1 MSSPTRQASP
11 SATRR
16 TDGQRGDDLADTD
29 SDGETRDR
37 ATRGYLRFGA
47 MILVS
52 TTVMFGVMYLNTYEL
67 WHVEFSETRLY
78 MSLLM
83 GATMTAIM
91 LAFMLGM
98 HRNRKVNAAIFGLAA
113 LVFVGAL
120 WLVRS
125 QSAVEDRTYMRG
137 MTPHHSIAVLTSAN
151 AEIRDARVRKLA
163 DGIIASQCREISEMQ
178 WLIDDI
184 DANGRATTPADAAA
198 RPVPEF
204 DDRC

>member
-1 MSSPTRQASP
+1 
-11 SATRR
+11 
-16 TDGQRGDDLADTD
+16 
-29 SDGETRDR
+29 
-37 ATRGYLRFGA
+37 

-67 WHVEFSETRLY
+67 SHVEFSETRLY

-98 HRNRKVNAAIFGLAA
+98 HRNRKVNVAIFGLAA

-137 MTPHHSIAVLTSAN
+137 MIPHHSIAVLTSAN

-163 DGIIASQCREISEMQ
+163 DEIIASQCREISEMQ

>member
-1 MSSPTRQASP
+1 
-11 SATRR
+11 
-16 TDGQRGDDLADTD
+16 
-29 SDGETRDR
+29 
-37 ATRGYLRFGA
+37 

-137 MTPHHSIAVLTSAN
+137 MIPHHSIAVLTSAN

-204 DDRC
+204 DDRCWRGVRPDGVAADA

>member
-1 MSSPTRQASP
+1 
-11 SATRR
+11 
-16 TDGQRGDDLADTD
+16 
-29 SDGETRDR
+29 
-37 ATRGYLRFGA
+37 

-137 MTPHHSIAVLTSAN
+137 MIPHHSIAVLTSAN

>member
-1 MSSPTRQASP
+1 
-11 SATRR
+11 
-16 TDGQRGDDLADTD
+16 
-29 SDGETRDR
+29 
-37 ATRGYLRFGA
+37 

-67 WHVEFSETRLY
+67 SHVEFSETRLY

-113 LVFVGAL
+113 VV
-120 WLVRS
+120 
-125 QSAVEDRTYMRG
+125 
-137 MTPHHSIAVLTSAN
+137 
-151 AEIRDARVRKLA
+151 
-163 DGIIASQCREISEMQ
+163 
-178 WLIDDI
+178 
-184 DANGRATTPADAAA
+184 
-198 RPVPEF
+198 F

>member
-1 MSSPTRQASP
+1 
-11 SATRR
+11 
-16 TDGQRGDDLADTD
+16 
-29 SDGETRDR
+29 
-37 ATRGYLRFGA
+37 

-67 WHVEFSETRLY
+67 SHVEFSETRLY

-137 MTPHHSIAVLTSAN
+137 MIPHHSIAVLTSAN
-151 AEIRDARVRKLA
+151 AEIHDARVRQLA

-184 DANGRATTPADAAA
+184 DANGRVTTPADAAA

>member
-1 MSSPTRQASP
+1 
-11 SATRR
+11 
-16 TDGQRGDDLADTD
+16 
-29 SDGETRDR
+29 
-37 ATRGYLRFGA
+37 

-137 MTPHHSIAVLTSAN
+137 MIPHHSIAVLTSAN

-163 DGIIASQCREISEMQ
+163 DEIIASQCREISEMQ

>member
-1 MSSPTRQASP
+1 
-11 SATRR
+11 
-16 TDGQRGDDLADTD
+16 
-29 SDGETRDR
+29 
-37 ATRGYLRFGA
+37 

>member
-1 MSSPTRQASP
+1 MSSPPRQASP
-11 SATRR
+11 SDARR
-16 TDGQRGDDLADTD
+16 TAVQHGDDQ
-29 SDGETRDR
+29 

-67 WHVEFSETRLY
+67 SHVEFSETRLY